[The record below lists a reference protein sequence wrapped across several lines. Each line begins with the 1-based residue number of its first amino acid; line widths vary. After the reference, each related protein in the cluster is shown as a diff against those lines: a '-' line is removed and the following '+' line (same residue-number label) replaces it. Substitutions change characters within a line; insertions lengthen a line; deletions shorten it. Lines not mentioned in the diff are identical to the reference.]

1 MAKMVLALTLLFL
14 SIMGMAGTLGYAIAT
29 QIMK

>member
-14 SIMGMAGTLGYAIAT
+14 SIIGMAGTLGYAIAT
-29 QIMK
+29 QVIK

>member
-1 MAKMVLALTLLFL
+1 MTKMVLALTLLFL
-14 SIMGMAGTLGYAIAT
+14 SIIGMAGTLGYTIAI